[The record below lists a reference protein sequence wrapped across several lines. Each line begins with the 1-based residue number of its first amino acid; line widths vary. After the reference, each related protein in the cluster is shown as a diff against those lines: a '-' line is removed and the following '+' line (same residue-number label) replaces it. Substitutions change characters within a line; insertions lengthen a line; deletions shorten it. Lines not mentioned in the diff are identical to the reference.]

1 MANKRNKRKRLTA
14 RDKNIQAWKK
24 EANRIRRWARGL
36 EKSGFEVDLGTA
48 LDIPD
53 RITKRRLQQLQSIKR
68 NKLYGSF
75 TIRAGLWQTDAQA
88 FAYFATGIKYRDILS
103 QEDVKLLRKI
113 QREYSAEP
121 GDVPSDPSVGAF
133 DVAYKN
139 CLKVMEGSPYV
150 EPIYIRAFLDKYK
163 NDKAFRERLV
173 YFEDSSVDRCS
184 IAAWDSKE
192 NERQQSMYDL
202 FKALGVAVG
211 ADAESLT
218 IQS

>member
-14 RDKNIQAWKK
+14 RDKNVQAWKK

-36 EKSGFEVDLGTA
+36 KKSGFEVDLGTV

-68 NKLYGSF
+68 NKLYESF

-113 QREYSAEP
+113 QREYSAAP
-121 GDVPSDPSVGAF
+121 GDVPSDPGVDAA
-133 DVAYKN
+133 DIAYKN
-139 CLKVMEGSPYV
+139 CLKAMEGSPYV
-150 EPIYIRAFLDKYK
+150 EPVYIRAFLAKYMP
-163 NDKAFRERLV
+163 DKAFRERLV
-173 YFEDSSVDRCS
+173 YFEDYSVERCS
-184 IAAWDSKE
+184 VAAWDSKE
-192 NERQQSMYDL
+192 YEREASMYAL
-202 FKALGVAVG
+202 FEALEISV
-211 ADAESLT
+211 DAESLT

>member
-68 NKLYGSF
+68 NKLYESF
-75 TIRAGLWQTDAQA
+75 TIRAGYWKSNKQA
-88 FAYFATGIKYRDILS
+88 YAYSRTGIAQGDILS
-103 QEDVKLLRKI
+103 YEQIKMLRKL
-113 QREYSAEP
+113 QREYKP
-121 GDVPSDPSVGAF
+121 GPDDVPSDPGVDAA
-133 DVAYKN
+133 DIAYKN
-139 CLKVMEGSPYV
+139 CLKAMEGSPYV
-150 EPIYIRAFLDKYK
+150 EPVYIRAFLAKYMH
-163 NDKAFRERLV
+163 DKAFRKRLV
-173 YFEDSSVDRCS
+173 YFEDYSVDRCWQ
-184 IAAWDSKE
+184 AAWDSKDY
-192 NERQQSMYDL
+192 EREESMFAL
-202 FKALGVAVG
+202 FHTLDISVG
-211 ADAESLT
+211 ADVEGLT

>member
-48 LDIPD
+48 LFIPD
-53 RITKRRLQQLQSIKR
+53 RITKRRLQQLQSLKR
-68 NKLYGSF
+68 NKLYESF

-88 FAYFATGIKYRDILS
+88 FAYFVSDIKYRDILS
-103 QEDVKLLRKI
+103 QEDVKRLRKL
-113 QREYSAEP
+113 QREFKSEP
-121 GDVPSDPSVGAF
+121 GDVPSDPGVDAA
-133 DVAYKN
+133 DTAYKN
-139 CLKVMEGSPYV
+139 CLKAMEGSPYV
-150 EPIYIRAFLDKYK
+150 QPVFIKAYLTRYM

-173 YFEDSSVDRCS
+173 YFEDYSVERC
-184 IAAWDSKE
+184 IQAAWDSKDY
-192 NERQQSMYDL
+192 ERQESMYAL
-202 FKALGVAVG
+202 FKVLGIAVG

-218 IQS
+218 IQG

>member
-36 EKSGFEVDLGTA
+36 EKSGFEVDLGAA

-68 NKLYGSF
+68 NKLYDSF

-88 FAYFATGIKYRDILS
+88 FAYFVTGIKYQDILS

-113 QREYSAEP
+113 QREYSAAP
-121 GDVPSDPSVGAF
+121 GDVPSDPGVDAA
-133 DVAYKN
+133 DTAYKN
-139 CLKVMEGSPYV
+139 CLKAMEGSPYV
-150 EPIYIRAFLDKYK
+150 EPIYIRAFLSRYMS
-163 NDKAFRERLV
+163 DKAFRERLV
-173 YFEDSSVDRCS
+173 YFEDYSVERCTV
-184 IAAWDSKE
+184 AAWDSKE
-192 NERQQSMYDL
+192 YEREQSMYDL
-202 FKALGVAVG
+202 FNALEISV
-211 ADAESLT
+211 DSESLT